1 MMKNKRETTKI
12 NVLGF
17 VCHSESSSDPFRI
30 DRDGHPYMP
39 TGDGGIVLNYHV
51 GESVFALDADH
62 AAPGVSLSH
71 PNQDAAYSLVA
82 QSCIGNLAK
91 VRTGEATG
99 AQGVVLGKRGEGG
112 RVIVVF
118 EDIDLKKIKPDD
130 QISITTEGQG
140 QLEEGMET
148 CIFNIATVLLSD
160 LKLKVE
166 NKRKFWV
173 PVRSIFDSRLIGNG
187 IGRPMP
193 LWDIDL
199 QIYELPVGVSA
210 LKIGDFVA
218 ISNLDARYNSGYRK
232 DWISVGVLI
241 HGSSPQPGHGPGV
254 TIFLSGPAHEIEL
267 LEDPINHVGL
277 TQESLLSFNKKM
289 SKN

>member
-1 MMKNKRETTKI
+1 MLQQRETTKV

-17 VCHSESSSDPFRI
+17 ICHSESSSDPFRI
-30 DRDGHPYMP
+30 DRDGHPYLP
-39 TGDGGIVLNYHV
+39 TGDGGIVLNYLV

-91 VRTGEATG
+91 VRTGEAAG
-99 AQGVVLGKRGEGG
+99 SLGVVLGKRGEGG
-112 RVIVVF
+112 RVIVIFKDDVM
-118 EDIDLKKIKPDD
+118 KKLKPDD
-130 QISITTEGQG
+130 QITITTEGQG
-140 QLEEGMET
+140 QKQDGMET
-148 CIFNIATVLLSD
+148 CVLNIATPLLND

-166 NKRKFWV
+166 NEKKFRI
-173 PVRSIFDSRLIGNG
+173 PVRTIFDSRLVGNG

-193 LWDIDL
+193 LWDVDL

-210 LKIGDFVA
+210 LKIGDLVA

-254 TIFLSGPAHEIEL
+254 TIFLSGPAHEIEI
-267 LEDPINHVGL
+267 LEDPMNHVGL
-277 TQESLLSFNKKM
+277 TLDSLFSCNKKLDM
-289 SKN
+289 N